1 MLLIIGGML
10 PATPF
15 ELEASEN
22 RVVNFAN
29 DIAPIIHEKCS
40 NCHRKGQVG
49 PFELISFQDVR
60 NRAATIQAV
69 IKDKYMPPW
78 KPVSDDLEY
87 SNDRRLTAEEKK
99 AFASWVES
107 GMPAGDLSSIESP
120 DFPSEWSLGEPDLV
134 VQMKGRFE
142 VPASGPDVYRSF
154 VFPLQLEEDQ
164 WV

>member
-1 MLLIIGGML
+1 MRTVKKCCVMLLIIGGML

-78 KPVSDDLEY
+78 KPVST
-87 SNDRRLTAEEKK
+87 SARWRCWTR
-99 AFASWVES
+99 
-107 GMPAGDLSSIESP
+107 
-120 DFPSEWSLGEPDLV
+120 SLGP
-134 VQMKGRFE
+134 
-142 VPASGPDVYRSF
+142 
-154 VFPLQLEEDQ
+154 QLSRAARPGA
-164 WV
+164 

>member
-1 MLLIIGGML
+1 MRTVKKCCVMLLIIGGML

-60 NRAATIQAV
+60 RKQSGEQPTNF
-69 IKDKYMPPW
+69 
-78 KPVSDDLEY
+78 
-87 SNDRRLTAEEKK
+87 SNDHFKEFDRFHGHTDAFKTKTCLTAK
-99 AFASWVES
+99 
-107 GMPAGDLSSIESP
+107 I
-120 DFPSEWSLGEPDLV
+120 
-134 VQMKGRFE
+134 
-142 VPASGPDVYRSF
+142 
-154 VFPLQLEEDQ
+154 
-164 WV
+164 